1 MGVEYGFEI
10 VKLLIAVDV
19 ARSLVWPVRLWN
31 TLFSVLVGYSERCSV
46 IKQQF
51 HCIQEISL
59 SSHMKRGVP
68 VVEFGGIN
76 RLK

>member
-31 TLFSVLVGYSERCSV
+31 TLV
-46 IKQQF
+46 
-51 HCIQEISL
+51 
-59 SSHMKRGVP
+59 SSAEVREAVWYMLPSKFPGS
-68 VVEFGGIN
+68 GGIGLFRN
-76 RLK
+76 